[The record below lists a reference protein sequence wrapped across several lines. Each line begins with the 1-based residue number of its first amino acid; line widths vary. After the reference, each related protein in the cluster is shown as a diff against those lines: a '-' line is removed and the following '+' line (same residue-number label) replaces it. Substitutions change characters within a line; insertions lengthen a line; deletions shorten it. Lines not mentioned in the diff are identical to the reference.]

1 MQEVESWY
9 RIVAK
14 QLDGLYFKDSGPMLA
29 IQLEKEMPEDAEYL
43 KKLKELAIK
52 CGMEVPLYTVTG
64 WNSTG
69 GAKIPVDEVLPL
81 FGGYCGAPWEQS
93 TEELPPS
100 THYFFT
106 GIRGGLQNTCTEGIR
121 CRAWISMRWLSVV
134 SGRVSIFWDITCT
147 MAVRTGWEN
156 YPPFRNRGLRAIPT
170 TARCC
175 PMISRR
181 RFLSTGKCG
190 NSTGFWNLLHLF
202 LKDYGECFYEDDL

>member
-1 MQEVESWY
+1 MRTVSY
-9 RIVAK
+9 TH
-14 QLDGLYFKDSGPMLA
+14 LDVYKR
-29 IQLEKEMPEDAEYL
+29 QMPDDAEYL

-106 GIRGGLQNTCTEGIR
+106 GIRN
-121 CRAWISMRWLSVV
+121 AV
-134 SGRVSIFWDITCT
+134 SYTHL
-147 MAVRTGWEN
+147 
-156 YPPFRNRGLRAIPT
+156 LRAAPPPHR
-170 TARCC
+170 A
-175 PMISRR
+175 
-181 RFLSTGKCG
+181 F
-190 NSTGFWNLLHLF
+190 
-202 LKDYGECFYEDDL
+202 